1 MRSMRAIARS
11 AVLVSIAAALACADA
26 HDDVIEVITSM
37 AGALT
42 EVNGIGAGV
51 VRGNVSRFMSAC
63 SKEMPGYGTLES
75 NVTALVRQAEIS
87 SSIQTVTE
95 DGDDQARSIDLD
107 WVLEVRSLE
116 QDGPV
121 VRRREV
127 IHCELRKEKKH
138 WKIVALKPIDFFAP
152 PKLGQ

>member
-11 AVLVSIAAALACADA
+11 AALVCIAAMFAFADA
-26 HDDVIEVITSM
+26 HGDVIEVVTDM

-42 EVNGIGAGV
+42 EVNV
-51 VRGNVSRFMSAC
+51 PKFMSAF
-63 SKEMPGYGTLES
+63 SKDMPDYATLQS
-75 NVTALVRQAEIS
+75 NVTALVQQAEVS

-95 DGDDQARSIDLD
+95 DGNDQARSIDLD
-107 WVLEVRSLE
+107 WVLQIRSLE
-116 QDGPV
+116 EDGPI

-127 IHCELRKEKKH
+127 IHCEFRKEKKH
-138 WKIVALKPIDFFAP
+138 WKIVSLKPVDFFAP

>member
-1 MRSMRAIARS
+1 V
-11 AVLVSIAAALACADA
+11 VLVSIAAALACADA
-26 HDDVIEVITSM
+26 HDDVIAVVTSM

-42 EVNGIGAGV
+42 EVVGTV
-51 VRGNVSRFMSAC
+51 HGNVPLFMSAF
-63 SKEMPGYGTLES
+63 SKDMPGYGTLEN
-75 NVTALVRQAEIS
+75 NVTALARQAEVS
-87 SSIQTVTE
+87 SSIQTVSE
-95 DGDDQARSIDLD
+95 DGDGQARTIDLD

-116 QDGPV
+116 EDGPI

-138 WKIVALKPIDFFAP
+138 WKIVSLKPLDFFAP

>member
-1 MRSMRAIARS
+1 MRSMGAIARS
-11 AVLVSIAAALACADA
+11 AVLACMAVGFAWADA
-26 HDDVIEVITSM
+26 HDDVMEVVTSM

-42 EVNGIGAGV
+42 EVSGIGPSV
-51 VRGNVSRFMSAC
+51 VRGNVSRFMSAF
-63 SKEMPGYGTLES
+63 SKEMPDYATLES
-75 NVTALVRQAEIS
+75 NVTALVRQAEVS
-87 SSIQTVTE
+87 SSIQTVSE
-95 DGDDQARSIDLD
+95 DGDDQARTIDLD

-116 QDGPV
+116 QDGPI